1 MARNGALIAPD
12 TYKEAYAIT
21 LSDITTYDP
30 PFDAFMVGA
39 DGDLSITDLKG
50 TTTVIKGLLAGHI
63 YPIAATKFA
72 DSEDTTAT
80 DLVGLR
86 F

>member
-12 TYKEAYAIT
+12 TYKEAVAIT
-21 LSDITTYDP
+21 LSDTTTYDR
-30 PFDAFMVGA
+30 PFDAFMIGA
-39 DGDLSITDLKG
+39 DGDVSITDLKSV
-50 TTTVIKGLLAGHI
+50 TTLVKGLLAGSI
-63 YPIAATKFA
+63 YPIAASKFN
-72 DSEDTTAT
+72 ETDTTAT

>member
-1 MARNGALIAPD
+1 MARNGALIAYD
-12 TYKEAYAIT
+12 TYKEVEAIT
-21 LSDITTYDP
+21 LSDETIYVR

-39 DGDLSITDLKG
+39 GGDVSLTDFKG
-50 TTTVIKGLLAGHI
+50 VTTVIKGLLAGTI
-63 YPIAATKFA
+63 YPLGVTKFNA
-72 DSEDTTAT
+72 TSTTAT

>member
-12 TYKEAYAIT
+12 TYKEAVAIT
-21 LSDITTYDP
+21 LSDSTTYDR

-39 DGDLSITDLKG
+39 DGNVSITDLKDV
-50 TTTVIKGLLAGHI
+50 TTVIKGLLAGVI
-63 YPIAATKFA
+63 YPLGVTKFNET
-72 DSEDTTAT
+72 STTAT